1 MKKSLFFK
9 LLCVF
14 SFVFGLFSVSTGLS
28 DYIIDKTTYD
38 ENGTLSNQ
46 ATSANDNGEKVMVS
60 FKLQFIESKTTPEYG
75 EFNYSTTNSGK
86 RKYNVIIT
94 YDHISKPKI
103 NIGKYGKG
111 SYTYKTT
118 TLGVHRIV

>member
-38 ENGTLSNQ
+38 ENGTSSN
-46 ATSANDNGEKVMVS
+46 
-60 FKLQFIESKTTPEYG
+60 
-75 EFNYSTTNSGK
+75 
-86 RKYNVIIT
+86 
-94 YDHISKPKI
+94 
-103 NIGKYGKG
+103 
-111 SYTYKTT
+111 
-118 TLGVHRIV
+118 

>member
-46 ATSANDNGEKVMVS
+46 ATSANDNGEKVTVNFKYVTYYGSEWENVS
-60 FKLQFIESKTTPEYG
+60 G
-75 EFNYSTTNSGK
+75 HTNQ
-86 RKYNVIIT
+86 
-94 YDHISKPKI
+94 
-103 NIGKYGKG
+103 
-111 SYTYKTT
+111 
-118 TLGVHRIV
+118 TLTK

>member
-46 ATSANDNGEKVMVS
+46 ATSANDNGEKVTVTLKYLYYDRVDSAWENVPGHTDIDMGGG
-60 FKLQFIESKTTPEYG
+60 TD
-75 EFNYSTTNSGK
+75 ST
-86 RKYNVIIT
+86 KYNALKD
-94 YDHISKPKI
+94 YFKKI
-103 NIGKYGKG
+103 LI
-111 SYTYKTT
+111 
-118 TLGVHRIV
+118 RI

>member
-38 ENGTLSNQ
+38 ENGTMSNQ
-46 ATSANDNGEKVMVS
+46 ATSINDNGEKVAITL
-60 FKLQFIESKTTPEYG
+60 KYQTIESKRAPDFAECFDDKNKSFGT
-75 EFNYSTTNSGK
+75 K
-86 RKYNVIIT
+86 
-94 YDHISKPKI
+94 SKKSMLAVLLWPAI
-103 NIGKYGKG
+103 LWAQTRLNT
-111 SYTYKTT
+111 SD
-118 TLGVHRIV
+118 